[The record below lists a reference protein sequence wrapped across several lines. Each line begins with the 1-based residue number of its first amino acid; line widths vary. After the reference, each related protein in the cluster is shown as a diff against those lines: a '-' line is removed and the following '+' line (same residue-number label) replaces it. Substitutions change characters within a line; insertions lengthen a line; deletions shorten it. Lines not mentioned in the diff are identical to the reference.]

1 MRPGADEAS
10 GGPVGVL
17 VGLATLDLILGVERL
32 PAPDEKVVA
41 TSQELAAGGPAA
53 TAAVAFAWAGGRPRL
68 LTVLG
73 THPLAR
79 AVADD
84 LRGRGVTLVDA
95 EPGREAPPTVAAIL
109 RTDAT
114 GQRAVVS
121 RTDRDVPPPTGVDA
135 SGSLLAGAGIV
146 LADGH
151 HLSLAE
157 PVLRAARR
165 AGIPVLLDAGS
176 WRPAFAT
183 LLPLADVVV
192 ASAAFRPPAIAPEP
206 DAILADLLARGALVV
221 ARTDGPGPIR
231 WRDAAGAAG
240 SIDVETVDVVD
251 TLGAGDILHGVMA
264 AVLATHAPGRP
275 PATGRVVQALVEGA
289 RVASASCASHGT
301 RAWLDD
307 GIAPPGRPDRPS

>member
-10 GGPVGVL
+10 GEPVGVL

-41 TSQELAAGGPAA
+41 TSQELVAGGPAA

-79 AVADD
+79 AVAAD
-84 LRGRGVTLVDA
+84 LRSRGVTLVDA
-95 EPGREAPPTVAAIL
+95 EPGRKAPPTVAAIL

-121 RTDRDVPPPTGVDA
+121 RTDRDVPPPAGVDA
-135 SGSLLAGAGIV
+135 GGSLLAGAGVV

-183 LLPLADVVV
+183 LLPLADIVV
-192 ASAAFRPPAIAPEP
+192 ASAAFQPPAIAPEP
-206 DAILADLLARGALVV
+206 DAILADLLARGALFA

-240 SIDVETVDVVD
+240 RIDVEAVDVVD

-264 AVLATHAPGRP
+264 AVLATHAPGGA

-289 RVASASCASHGT
+289 RVASASCARHGT
-301 RAWLDD
+301 RAWLEDR
-307 GIAPPGRPDRPS
+307 IASPCRPEGRS

>member
-41 TSQELAAGGPAA
+41 TSQELSAGGPGA

-84 LRGRGVTLVDA
+84 LRGHGVTLVDA
-95 EPGREAPPTVAAIL
+95 EPEREAPPTVAAIL
-109 RTDAT
+109 RTTAT

-121 RTDRDVPPPTGVDA
+121 RTDRDVPSPTGVDA
-135 SGSLLAGAGIV
+135 TGSLLAGAGIV

-206 DAILADLLARGALVV
+206 DAILADLLARGVLVA

-231 WRDAAGAAG
+231 WRDAAGSAG
-240 SIDVETVDVVD
+240 SIDVEAVDVVD
-251 TLGAGDILHGVMA
+251 TLGAGDILHGVTA
-264 AVLATHAPGRP
+264 AVLATHAPGGP
-275 PATGRVVQALVEGA
+275 PATASVVQALVEGA

-301 RAWLDD
+301 RAWLEDR
-307 GIAPPGRPDRPS
+307 IAPPARPDRPS